1 MPSKFCAC
9 YSTGKLEI
17 EEKSKESKITQK
29 TITQSKQEQAETNL
43 GLTPKMP
50 SKNIVAC
57 YSTDKACKL
66 R

>member
-1 MPSKFCAC
+1 MPSKFYAC
-9 YSTGKLEI
+9 CSTGKLEI

-43 GLTPKMP
+43 GLIPKMP

-57 YSTDKACKL
+57 
-66 R
+66 